1 MDRSQAIRERRA
13 AAGRG
18 QQQRP
23 ARSPRPDGSRV
34 KRGGAGRVIGAILL
48 VILVLV
54 AAGASVAWYFLYQPD
69 AEVTAGK
76 PVVVVIKSGASTA
89 AIAQTLSDAGVI
101 ENAMMFRLQ
110 SRLAEA
116 DGTLRAG
123 EYELS
128 TGMPYDLVLAKL
140 AEGPTI
146 VYFEVPIPEGF
157 TARQIAARF
166 AARAQVSEDELLALM
181 TTGAD
186 EFVAEHPYL
195 EGAYGGSLEGYLFPA
210 TYTVKEGTTAR
221 EIVKMLLT
229 KFDDVVADIDLSYAK
244 AHNLDLPDVVTIAS
258 ILERESK
265 LPKEFPL
272 VSSVIYNRLAKP
284 MRLQLCATVLYK
296 MPEGTTKVTDADT
309 KRESPYNTYV
319 HDGLPVGPIS
329 NPGLAA
335 LTAAAAP
342 AETKYYYYVLTGKDG
357 SQTFAATY
365 DDFLKAK
372 KVYKDVFGN

>member
-1 MDRSQAIRERRA
+1 MDRSQAIRERRE

-18 QQQRP
+18 RHERP
-23 ARSPRPDGSRV
+23 TRSPRPDGGRT

-48 VILVLV
+48 VIVVL
-54 AAGASVAWYFLYQPD
+54 AAVVASVAWYFLYQPD

-101 ENAMMFRLQ
+101 ENAMMFRVQ

-128 TGMPYDLVLAKL
+128 TGMSYDLVLAKL

-229 KFDDVVADIDLSYAK
+229 
-244 AHNLDLPDVVTIAS
+244 
-258 ILERESK
+258 
-265 LPKEFPL
+265 
-272 VSSVIYNRLAKP
+272 
-284 MRLQLCATVLYK
+284 
-296 MPEGTTKVTDADT
+296 
-309 KRESPYNTYV
+309 
-319 HDGLPVGPIS
+319 
-329 NPGLAA
+329 
-335 LTAAAAP
+335 
-342 AETKYYYYVLTGKDG
+342 
-357 SQTFAATY
+357 
-365 DDFLKAK
+365 
-372 KVYKDVFGN
+372 